1 MFLLSDDYCPDFP
14 GSGLRNVVEL
24 VELEPRA
31 MCMQESNKHLLRL
44 GHKDSGQDFPNS
56 KRERFP

>member
-1 MFLLSDDYCPDFP
+1 MTFCPDFP
-14 GSGLRNVVEL
+14 GSGSRNIVVEL

-31 MCMQESNKHLLRL
+31 MFMQESNEHHFRL